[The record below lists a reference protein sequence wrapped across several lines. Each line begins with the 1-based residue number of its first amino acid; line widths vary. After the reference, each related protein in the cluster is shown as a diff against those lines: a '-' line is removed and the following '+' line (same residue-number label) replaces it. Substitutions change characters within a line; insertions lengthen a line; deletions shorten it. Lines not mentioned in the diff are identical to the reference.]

1 MKKIVK
7 FYEDNGIEIV
17 PCSFLREFRTEQEA
31 INWANNNPTQFEE
44 GKEYLLQTVLVKEL
58 IEA

>member
-17 PCSFLREFRTEQEA
+17 PCHHLPEFVSEQEA
-31 INWANNNPTQFEE
+31 INWAIKRPDNFEE
-44 GKEYLLQTVLVKEL
+44 GKEYLIQTVLVKEL